1 MIWWVRHGESTWN
14 AAGLHQGS
22 NRLPPLTA
30 RGGQQAEEAGR
41 ILAGHGVTQ
50 VWSSPAV
57 RALQTAAV
65 IGRWCGV
72 AVAVE
77 PALIECDREEAVSTV
92 ASRLRAFVQLHGR
105 SDRVVVAVS
114 HGETIRVAVELLGGR
129 SIRLPPNGAVLPPGG
144 PETTEAHRWPGSAS
158 TPVCDTLEGPPVA
171 GAGAGRSEEAQWSAT

>member
-30 RGGQQAEEAGR
+30 RGGRQAEEAGR
-41 ILAGHGVTQ
+41 FLADQGVEEL
-50 VWSSPAV
+50 WSSPAV

-77 PALIECDREEAVSTV
+77 PALIECDRDEALSTV
-92 ASRLRAFVQLHGR
+92 ASRLREIVQQHGS

-114 HGETIRVAVELLGGR
+114 HGETIRAAAQSLGGR
-129 SIRLPPNGAVLPPGG
+129 SIQLPPNGAVLPPGRQEVTG
-144 PETTEAHRWPGSAS
+144 AHRWPGPASAL
-158 TPVCDTLEGPPVA
+158 VCDTLEGQHVA
-171 GAGAGRSEEAQWSAT
+171 GAGAWRAEEARWTAT